1 MQQNVIIIPE
11 QHLWHKSI
19 NTVPNMVEDN
29 NEIIEDILTIVDKYE
44 NPIVIFDGD
53 IFHRE
58 VKSTDSAVPL
68 LSFFIKLHSLTNG
81 NVYSVLGNHELTYRR
96 NNLFWGITDVDTK
109 YYESR
114 VEAPLIKSVDELYIG
129 DTLFIFGHYHI
140 GMRNY
145 VPSKEYNHA
154 VLITH
159 NEAVNDELLD
169 ALTGRNLDF
178 NTTFIHG
185 SLEEYIPKIPN
196 LDYVFV
202 GHMHQA
208 HGKYSISED
217 GIECI
222 IHYLASLGRTN
233 HTEYTADIKRELPVI
248 TIEDDK
254 FSRVSYETVV
264 LKERYLAVDEEHV
277 RISKEEYERDKEIRE
292 LRSTKTYSDDCVAG
306 LKEIF
311 NINPQAC
318 YIIDCALNGT
328 IPEDVLEIMKTYDR
342 E

>member
-129 DTLFIFGHYHI
+129 DTL
-140 GMRNY
+140 
-145 VPSKEYNHA
+145 V
-154 VLITH
+154 
-159 NEAVNDELLD
+159 
-169 ALTGRNLDF
+169 
-178 NTTFIHG
+178 
-185 SLEEYIPKIPN
+185 
-196 LDYVFV
+196 
-202 GHMHQA
+202 
-208 HGKYSISED
+208 
-217 GIECI
+217 
-222 IHYLASLGRTN
+222 
-233 HTEYTADIKRELPVI
+233 
-248 TIEDDK
+248 
-254 FSRVSYETVV
+254 
-264 LKERYLAVDEEHV
+264 
-277 RISKEEYERDKEIRE
+277 
-292 LRSTKTYSDDCVAG
+292 
-306 LKEIF
+306 
-311 NINPQAC
+311 
-318 YIIDCALNGT
+318 
-328 IPEDVLEIMKTYDR
+328 
-342 E
+342 

>member
-1 MQQNVIIIPE
+1 
-11 QHLWHKSI
+11 
-19 NTVPNMVEDN
+19 
-29 NEIIEDILTIVDKYE
+29 
-44 NPIVIFDGD
+44 
-53 IFHRE
+53 
-58 VKSTDSAVPL
+58 
-68 LSFFIKLHSLTNG
+68 
-81 NVYSVLGNHELTYRR
+81 
-96 NNLFWGITDVDTK
+96 
-109 YYESR
+109 
-114 VEAPLIKSVDELYIG
+114 
-129 DTLFIFGHYHI
+129 
-140 GMRNY
+140 MRNY